1 MSETEI
7 EVPRDR
13 QASFDSIILPKHKR
27 NVSDI
32 ENKVLSIFVDCL
44 FVSIKRDYETKECTV

>member
-1 MSETEI
+1 MGETKI

-27 NVSDI
+27 DVSDI
-32 ENKVLSIFVDCL
+32 ENKVPAIQARKLAKSDA
-44 FVSIKRDYETKECTV
+44 CTV